1 MSCMVN
7 PPRPGSPSHAL
18 WAKEQADELASLRR
32 RARLV
37 TDGFNA
43 LPGVSCNFTEGAMYR
58 SGPGLAGWM
67 AGHSS
72 AGGLNSCKLR

>member
-7 PPRPGSPSHAL
+7 PPPPGSPSHEL
-18 WAKEQADELASLRR
+18 WRKEQQDELASLRR

-43 LPGVSCNFTEGAMYR
+43 LPGVACNMTEGAMYR
-58 SGPGLAGWM
+58 
-67 AGHSS
+67 
-72 AGGLNSCKLR
+72 